1 MNQMCLQM
9 LLNPNAPKSTQSLT
23 EVHALSS
30 WGLKE
35 NGELTRVF
43 EKRLLGW
50 HLEAI
55 CVAV

>member
-9 LLNPNAPKSTQSLT
+9 FAQSKRSKIYT
-23 EVHALSS
+23 ESDRSARSVLV
-30 WGLKE
+30 GFKE